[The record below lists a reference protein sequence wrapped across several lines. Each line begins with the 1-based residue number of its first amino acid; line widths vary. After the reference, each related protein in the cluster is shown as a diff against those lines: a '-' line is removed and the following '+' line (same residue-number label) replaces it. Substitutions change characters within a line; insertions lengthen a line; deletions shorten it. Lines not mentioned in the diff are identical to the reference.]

1 MRVVVRSAALAL
13 AIMVIPLAS
22 AAAHECFVVNRSD
35 TGNAHAS
42 GSGVWVTVTLHQLYE
57 TTEEVGLPDLTPAQV
72 DYATTLAAS
81 LGVPDSFT
89 IRSDKTLLENASG
102 WQKGDHAADGKG
114 IDHFV
119 DVYGDQ
125 LFAALFAALQN
136 A

>member
-1 MRVVVRSAALAL
+1 MRVIVRSAALAL
-13 AIMVIPLAS
+13 AILVIPLAS

-35 TGNAHAS
+35 SGNAHAS
-42 GSGVWVTVTLHQLYE
+42 GSQAWATVTLHDLYE

-72 DYATTLAAS
+72 DYAAALASS

-89 IRSDKTLLENASG
+89 IRADKTLLENASG
-102 WQKGDHAADGKG
+102 WQKGDHATDGKG

>member
-1 MRVVVRSAALAL
+1 MRVLVRSLALAL
-13 AIMVIPLAS
+13 AIGVIPVAS
-22 AAAHECFVVNRSD
+22 AAAHECYVVNRSD
-35 TGNAHAS
+35 TGNQHAS
-42 GSGVWVTVTLHQLYE
+42 GSGVWVTLTLHDLYE
-57 TTEEVGLPDLTPAQV
+57 TTEQVGLPDLTEAQV
-72 DYATTLAAS
+72 DYATAMASS

-102 WQKGDHAADGKG
+102 WLKGDHAADGKG

-125 LFAALFAALQN
+125 LFAALFAALAN